1 VGGQDGGRID
11 GDGERVVV
19 AEHVV
24 SREQVLRHRFRRHQ
38 LDRAP
43 GTAASPTDVD
53 LLDLGVQDTGPDGAA
68 WALVVRG
75 AAIASLA
82 EVADRIAL
90 AWTLRAAPHAYRR
103 ADLPA
108 VAVATAPWSEA
119 DAAKRIF
126 DASKPLKAAGVPVL
140 DALRLVAD
148 HERELVVSPTVK
160 GDVSGGLKALLGEE
174 HLRFCRPCNAIHIY
188 EMPFRLSALQAGLE
202 LEAGTS
208 PPVLCRVEGLT
219 PNRFEHLAGEADP
232 RFDVVRGALRFFGP
246 ATKKETAVFL
256 DARAKDVEQHWPD
269 DVVEVEVEGR
279 PGPRYVLADEVDA
292 LLAAKGRPK
301 ATDVVVRLV
310 GPYDAFL
317 QGRDREVLVPDEARR
332 KALWPV
338 LGRPG
343 AVVADGEVVGL
354 WRPKT
359 SGKAFTLRLE
369 PWGSLTRARRAAV
382 ETEAERLAAF
392 RGLRLAEVSE
402 SI

>member
-1 VGGQDGGRID
+1 M
-11 GDGERVVV
+11 V

-43 GTAASPTDVD
+43 GSAAGPTDVD

-68 WALVVRG
+68 WALAVRG
-75 AAIASLA
+75 VNLTSLA
-82 EVADRIAL
+82 EVADEIAL

-103 ADLPA
+103 ADLAA

-140 DALRLVAD
+140 DALREVVD
-148 HERELVVSPTVK
+148 RERELVVSPTVK
-160 GDVSGGLKALLGEE
+160 GDVSGGLNAVLGEE
-174 HLRFCRPCNAIHIY
+174 HLRFCRPCDAIHIY
-188 EMPFRLSALQAGLE
+188 EMPFRLAALQAGLE

-208 PPVLCRVEGLT
+208 PPVLRRVEGLT
-219 PNRFEHLAGEADP
+219 PNRFGHLADEADE
-232 RFDVVRGALRFFGP
+232 RFDVVRGALRFWGP
-246 ATKKETAVFL
+246 ATPKEVATFL
-256 DARAKDVEQHWPD
+256 DASARDVAAHWPA
-269 DVVEVEVEGR
+269 DVVEVEVEDAAGGGR
-279 PGPRYVLADEVDA
+279 TTKSVLRDELASLLVAADRPRAADVA
-292 LLAAKGRPK
+292 
-301 ATDVVVRLV
+301 VRLV

-317 QGRDREVLVPDEARR
+317 QGRDRELVVPDPARR

-343 AVVADGEVVGL
+343 AVLADGEIVGV

-369 PWGSLTRARRAAV
+369 PWATLTKARRAAIDV
-382 ETEAERLAAF
+382 EAERLAAF
-392 RGLRLAEVSE
+392 RGVNLAAVAVEN
-402 SI
+402 